1 MTTAVLSALS
11 GGGAAA
17 GGAAAAAG
25 FGLRD
30 AVALAAGGLQIYG
43 GIRGYQQA
51 QTQAN
56 FEAFNARSEEIA
68 GQQAANDTRARLLK
82 SLASQNASFGAA
94 GIDVGSGSP
103 QDVMAET
110 SADGERELAT
120 LKNQTILRAGGR
132 RQQADALRA
141 QGTSA
146 LIGGVAGAAGT
157 LFDYV
162 DRKSRIGTVPSEP
175 APPPPAPSAR
185 SRR

>member
-1 MTTAVLSALS
+1 
-11 GGGAAA
+11 
-17 GGAAAAAG
+17 
-25 FGLRD
+25 
-30 AVALAAGGLQIYG
+30 
-43 GIRGYQQA
+43 
-51 QTQAN
+51 
-56 FEAFNARSEEIA
+56 
-68 GQQAANDTRARLLK
+68 
-82 SLASQNASFGAA
+82 
-94 GIDVGSGSP
+94 
-103 QDVMAET
+103 MAET

>member
-1 MTTAVLSALS
+1 MTMAALSALGVGS
-11 GGGAAA
+11 AGGAAAGA
-17 GGAAAAAG
+17 GGAAAAAAGAG

-30 AVALAAGGLQIYG
+30 AVALVSGGLQIVG

-56 FEAFNARSEEIA
+56 FEQFNARTEEIA
-68 GQQAANDTRARLLK
+68 GLQAANDTRSRLLK
-82 SLASQNASFGAA
+82 ALASQNAAFGAA

-110 SADGERELAT
+110 QADGERELST
-120 LKNQTILRAGGR
+120 VRNQTVLRAGAR
-132 RQQADALRA
+132 RQQADALRS

-162 DRKSRIGTVPSEP
+162 DRKNRIGKVPGK
-175 APPPPAPSAR
+175 
-185 SRR
+185 